1 MRVRDKQDMAGGAT
15 YHDGVQGRTGN
26 PAMMAGNSSVSR
38 ARFPEDGWGWMC
50 RDRRG
55 RQAGIWGRRPAES
68 LWVWAVGRPGW
79 LVRGKWPPGG
89 SKEQA
94 WGAGMGSRQERSCQE
109 GVGVPSDPW
118 GRVGIESAHGFRSKE
133 RKTAQY
139 FFYFR

>member
-1 MRVRDKQDMAGGAT
+1 MRVRDKQDTAGGAT

-50 RDRRG
+50 GDKRG

-79 LVRGKWPPGG
+79 LARGRWPPGG

-94 WGAGMGSRQERSCQE
+94 WGAARREWVSPAIL
-109 GVGVPSDPW
+109 GVGC
-118 GRVGIESAHGFRSKE
+118 G
-133 RKTAQY
+133 
-139 FFYFR
+139 